1 MIIHVCGGFGY
12 KKIKAV
18 DQVCYAD
25 IKYDGGTLTSR
36 YHFTSTPFQNAIYP
50 LIFVAASDGSG

>member
-1 MIIHVCGGFGY
+1 MSAEVSDTKRLI
-12 KKIKAV
+12 

-36 YHFTSTPFQNAIYP
+36 YHITSTPFQNAIYP